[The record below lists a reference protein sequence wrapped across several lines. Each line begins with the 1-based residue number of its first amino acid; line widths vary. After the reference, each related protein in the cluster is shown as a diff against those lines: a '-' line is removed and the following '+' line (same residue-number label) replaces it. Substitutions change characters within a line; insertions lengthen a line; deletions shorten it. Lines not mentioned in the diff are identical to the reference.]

1 MKLFFILW
9 MMLAIS
15 YAQTHLSPI
24 SAATA
29 QTFGTFHR
37 GMEAVGGNP
46 AYLAYKSKK
55 NYITYHTYIPQ
66 DTTYYLDTL
75 PIPSKSEPDSLS
87 SLLTDSLH
95 IQTEISKHNTTYEQ
109 SDENY
114 HINKEN
120 IFFLE
125 VFNLGVLAG
134 NSSVDVDWLNT
145 NVFNSGY
152 LDDSKKRRIFEY
164 FPR

>member
-1 MKLFFILW
+1 MKLFFILC

-29 QTFGTFHR
+29 QTFGTFYR
-37 GMEAVGGNP
+37 GMDAVGVNP
-46 AYLAYKSKK
+46 ANLAYKSKK
-55 NYITYHTYIPQ
+55 KYVPYQIYLPQ

-75 PIPSKSEPDSLS
+75 QIHSKSEPDSLS

-95 IQTEISKHNTTYEQ
+95 IQTEISKRDTTYEQ

-114 HINKEN
+114 RINKEKF
-120 IFFLE
+120 FFLE
-125 VFNLGVLAG
+125 VLNLGVLAV
-134 NSSVDVDWLNT
+134 NASVDAD
-145 NVFNSGY
+145 
-152 LDDSKKRRIFEY
+152 
-164 FPR
+164 